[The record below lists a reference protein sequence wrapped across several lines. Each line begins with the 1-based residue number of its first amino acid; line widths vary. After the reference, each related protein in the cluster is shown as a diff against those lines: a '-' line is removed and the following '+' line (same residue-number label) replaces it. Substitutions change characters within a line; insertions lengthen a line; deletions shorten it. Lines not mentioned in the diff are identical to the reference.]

1 MCLGLPAWDGLDQH
15 EPEDLGEGLTMN
27 LSMMI
32 LEDRKSE
39 NDDGVEVIGLTLRD
53 RNYELN
59 KSIF

>member
-1 MCLGLPAWDGLDQH
+1 MCLGLPAWDGLDQL

-39 NDDGVEVIGLTLRD
+39 NDDGVEVIGLTRRD

>member
-1 MCLGLPAWDGLDQH
+1 MCLGPPAWDGLDQH
-15 EPEDLGEGLTMN
+15 EPEVLGEGLTMN

>member
-1 MCLGLPAWDGLDQH
+1 MDQL

-32 LEDRKSE
+32 LEDRNSE

-59 KSIF
+59 KSIY